1 MFISDKRKDN
11 SQIDILGMALRKVKV
26 GLFAQVSPELQKCG
40 ILVSRIPDISWRKSG
55 HFQIVAANFTI
66 FGIKRLHHC
75 YIRTQFKSKWEK
87 LRSKHAFIQFYV
99 SYYGKDQQIQD
110 PDIFPFKI
118 RIPDEKSLFATL
130 HSLSQSVT
138 HVCSN

>member
-55 HFQIVAANFTI
+55 HFQIVADNLCI
-66 FGIKRLHHC
+66 LGIKRLQHC
-75 YIRTQFKSKWEK
+75 
-87 LRSKHAFIQFYV
+87 
-99 SYYGKDQQIQD
+99 
-110 PDIFPFKI
+110 
-118 RIPDEKSLFATL
+118 
-130 HSLSQSVT
+130 
-138 HVCSN
+138 